1 MKISVISFQAIGYFV
16 DFSNFEKKKADLLLA
31 KRKKVPKVPKNS
43 TFRYL
48 LKKIR

>member
-16 DFSNFEKKKADLLLA
+16 DFSNLEKRADVVVA

-48 LKKIR
+48 LKKIQ

>member
-1 MKISVISFQAIGYFV
+1 MKIGVISFRAIGYFV
-16 DFSNFEKKKADLLLA
+16 NLKKHAYVVVA

-48 LKKIR
+48 LKKIQ